1 MKKIILSV
9 LMCCVALVA
18 SAQIERPK
26 LVVGLVVDQMRW
38 DYLYYYYD
46 KYGEG
51 GMKRLISEGFSC
63 ENQMINYLPTV
74 TAVGH
79 ASIYTGAGPATHG
92 IASND
97 FYKEGKRIY
106 CCDDPTVKGVGTKS
120 KAGDMSPRNMMG
132 TTIGDMLR
140 MATDFKAKVYGV
152 AVKDRASI
160 LPAGHSANGAFWYD
174 KSVGGFITSTYYM
187 DKLPDYVAKFN
198 KQLGMKPGY
207 DAKVHPDGVTATFG
221 LAEAIMKAEKLGQ
234 NGTTDML
241 CISISPTDA
250 ISHTTGT
257 WFSPGKENEEVFLTL
272 DRDMKQFFDALDQ
285 QVGKGNYLL
294 FLTADHGGTHNPN
307 TMKEHKLPSNSF
319 DTRAK
324 IAQLNETLSKQ
335 FGVEGKFVKDY
346 ISYNL
351 YLDRDLLAQNNI
363 CCQKVKNAIVAE
375 LKKDPEHF
383 PFVID
388 NEQAAT
394 APVPQWIRE
403 RVINGYYR
411 GRTGDITAI
420 TRPEWY
426 DYNVKAGDYGSQHG
440 AWVHADTHIPLVFMG
455 WHIKPGKTNR
465 LTYMVDTAPTVCSML
480 HIEAPGAATGNPIVE
495 VVDQK

>member
-9 LMCCVALVA
+9 LMCCMAVVA

-51 GMKRLISEGFSC
+51 GMKRLLSEGFSC

-74 TAVGH
+74 TGVGH

-106 CCDDPTVKGVGTKS
+106 CCDDPNAKGVGTTS
-120 KAGDMSPRNMMG
+120 KAGDMSPVNMMS

-140 MATDFKAKVYGV
+140 MATDFKAKVFGV
-152 AVKDRASI
+152 ALKDRASI

-174 KSVGGFITSTYYM
+174 KSAAGFITSTYYM
-187 DKLPDYVAKFN
+187 DKLPDYVVKFN
-198 KQLGMKPGY
+198 KQLGMKQGY
-207 DAKVHPDGVTATFG
+207 DPKVHADGVTATFG
-221 LAEAIMKAEKLGQ
+221 LAEAVMKAEKLGQ

-241 CISISPTDA
+241 CVSISSTDA
-250 ISHTTGT
+250 ISHGTGT
-257 WFSPGKENEEVFLTL
+257 WFSPGKQNEEVFLTL
-272 DRDMKQFFDALDQ
+272 DRDMKKFFDALDA

-294 FLTADHGGTHNPN
+294 FLTADHGGKHNPN
-307 TMKEHKLPSNSF
+307 TMKEHKLPSSSI

-324 IAQLNETLSKQ
+324 IAQLNEMLSKQ
-335 FGVEGKFVKDY
+335 FGVEGKYVKDY

-351 YLDRDLLAQNNI
+351 YLNRDFLDQNNI
-363 CCQKVKNAIVAE
+363 CCQKVKDAIVAE
-375 LKKDPEHF
+375 LKKDAEHY

-388 NEQAAT
+388 NEHAAT

-495 VVDQK
+495 VVDQ